1 MSQKIIPS
9 LNKTHISS
17 HILDTTAGHP
27 AAGVKIIL
35 KSADSLV
42 HASNTVWTT
51 IDTQITNADGR
62 AVFSFAITP
71 GHYQLEFFVAD
82 YLKQKHKEAF
92 YSVIPVSFVIEDTH
106 RNYHVPLLISPYGYS
121 TYRGS

>member
-1 MSQKIIPS
+1 MSQNNIPS
-9 LNKTHISS
+9 PNKTHISS
-17 HILDTTAGHP
+17 HILYTTAGQP

-35 KSADSLV
+35 KSANSLV
-42 HASNTVWTT
+42 HASTGAWTT
-51 IDTQITNADGR
+51 IDTQSTNTDGR

-71 GHYQLEFFVAD
+71 GHYQLEFFVGD
-82 YLKQKHKEAF
+82 YLKQKHKDGF
-92 YSVIPVSFVIEDTH
+92 YQMIPVSFVIEDTH